1 MSKRTLFLIFALFIM
16 TSVLLAVTLYKPITK
31 PIPRITA
38 PKEPVAQTSLM
49 FGTLS
54 SSTSLPSSN
63 LTYSIPINIET
74 QKNKVTA
81 IQLELQYDPLA
92 LTNVSVVPGPFFQ
105 NSNILLSQINA
116 KTGRIS
122 YAFGVGLTDAGVMG
136 KGVVAIITFESKPEK
151 AQKTGILFLP
161 KTKITAEDLPQSV
174 LQTTVNALFTVGIAP
189 SITPVISYPSTQ

>member
-1 MSKRTLFLIFALFIM
+1 MSKRTLFLIFALFII
-16 TSVLLAVTLYKPITK
+16 TSVLLAVTLYKPVPK
-31 PIPRITA
+31 PIPRVTA

-49 FGTLS
+49 FGALS

-81 IQLELQYDPLA
+81 IQLELQYDPLV

-122 YAFGVGLTDAGVMG
+122 YAFGVGLTDTGKMG
-136 KGVVAIITFESKPEK
+136 KGTAAVITFETKS
-151 AQKTGILFLP
+151 ATTQKTAILFLP
-161 KTKITAEDLPQSV
+161 KTKVTAENIPQSV
-174 LQTTVNALFTVGIAP
+174 LKTTENALFTVGTAVSP
-189 SITPVISYPSTQ
+189 